1 MGSGQ
6 STRGGVSEVEFS
18 HFIQLPANPEQQMV
32 DPLVIHLPLYGCGH
46 LCPWPSQ
53 DLKNIPAD
61 TTIIA
66 KVVRDDGICGLCV
79 ATDILLV
86 NDGFEG
92 QEAVILPLLVDGE
105 RLPVNLRQQ
114 YQEFLDRLRRRGIT
128 LEEAIIGDS
137 TQECQPTETTEAR
150 EWMQTFV
157 TLQRSKSP
165 SPNVIPNPRFSDFEE
180 ENLQPLDLFTSGK
193 PTQQDDLSTLTAEE
207 CGYPADFESM
217 FENQIVDPAPTEYVN
232 PQDLY
237 MNPSVNSCLPLDQFL
252 TYKSSLDTEY
262 LEVGK
267 NDQELFPLLDPGPQ
281 NGAAGMTPK
290 KKKQKTR
297 GQATK
302 VNSAPSA
309 TSTEKSLVSK
319 KDKTTPATPFS
330 TLTTWKQA
338 GAVRAKK
345 RLTEAKQSEHSQT
358 PNQEKRDNI
367 PEYAEV
373 LDSGLRNSSGTIARP
388 GHAENSYISSSRDH
402 KRVRFSTPVVS
413 QQADLAVNTPMSL
426 HPVPTL
432 MDQLEM
438 SPNIAGELSGAVSP
452 NSTQVSMHVRRSDR
466 NRKPPTKY
474 GFVD

>member
-66 KVVRDDGICGLCV
+66 KVVRDDGVCGLCV

-92 QEAVILPLLVDGE
+92 QKAVILPLLVDGE
-105 RLPVNLRQQ
+105 RLSVNLRQQ
-114 YQEFLDRLRRRGIT
+114 YQGFLDRLRRRGIT

-137 TQECQPTETTEAR
+137 TQEYQSIETIEAR
-150 EWMQTFV
+150 EWVQTFV

-165 SPNVIPNPRFSDFEE
+165 SPNPVPNSRFDHFEE
-180 ENLQPLDLFTSGK
+180 QNLQPLDLFTSGK

-207 CGYPADFESM
+207 CGYPTDFKSM

-237 MNPSVNSCLPLDQFL
+237 MNPSVNSCLPLDQLL

-267 NDQELFPLLDPGPQ
+267 NDQELFPLLDQEPQ
-281 NGAAGMTPK
+281 IGAAGMTSK
-290 KKKQKTR
+290 KRKQKTR
-297 GQATK
+297 GQATEA
-302 VNSAPSA
+302 NPAPSA
-309 TSTEKSLVSK
+309 AGTEKSPE
-319 KDKTTPATPFS
+319 TTLATPFS
-330 TLTTWKQA
+330 TLTTRKQT
-338 GAVRAKK
+338 GALRTK
-345 RLTEAKQSEHSQT
+345 RRFIEAKQSEHSQT
-358 PNQEKRDNI
+358 PNQQKRDNI

-373 LDSGLRNSSGTIARP
+373 LDSGLRDSGGAIARP
-388 GHAENSYISSSRDH
+388 GHAKNSSIHSSHDH

-413 QQADLAVNTPMSL
+413 QQADLAVNTPLSL
-426 HPVPTL
+426 HSVPIL
-432 MDQLEM
+432 MDQLGI

-452 NSTQVSMHVRRSDR
+452 NSTQVSMHVRRGDR
-466 NRKPPTKY
+466 NRKPPAKY